1 MLRGVRELLTVFSG
15 VGVTTVVDCVESCQC
30 DGRC

>member
-15 VGVTTVVDCVESCQC
+15 VGVTTVVDCIERCQYDESC
-30 DGRC
+30 